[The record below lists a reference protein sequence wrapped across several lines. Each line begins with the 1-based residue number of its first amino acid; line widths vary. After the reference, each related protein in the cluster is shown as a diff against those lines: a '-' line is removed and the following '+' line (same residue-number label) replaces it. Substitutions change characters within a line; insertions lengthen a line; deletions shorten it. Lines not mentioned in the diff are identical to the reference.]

1 MHGIID
7 HISLD
12 MVLNVIQDLMER
24 VKIASLNLILSCLIR
39 RRVGLPAKI
48 WSYTET
54 FIIAHE
60 ERVNLVLTFGCDGL
74 W

>member
-1 MHGIID
+1 MHGGID

-12 MVLNVIQDLMER
+12 MVLNAIQALMGR
-24 VKIASLNLILSCLIR
+24 VKITSHNLILSCLIR
-39 RRVGLPAKI
+39 RIMVLPAKI